1 MESKKVEF
9 EENANTIMKDKTEA
23 FKIAT
28 DIKELDKITT
38 YINSIT
44 SNKKQEIVKKSVFN
58 NKMNAIEKFAVRDL
72 FIVYLSATCFNI

>member
-1 MESKKVEF
+1 MV
-9 EENANTIMKDKTEA
+9 A
-23 FKIAT
+23 KIIHSI
-28 DIKELDKITT
+28 DSIKELDKITT

-72 FIVYLSATCFNI
+72 FIVYLRTCFNI